1 MFNHFTRLLDLCKE
15 TQGLYLSVY
24 IGIKN
29 SYLQEIFIKFDTVY
43 SKVTCFPMKYDD
55 ERSKMKSLP
64 VDDTN

>member
-1 MFNHFTRLLDLCKE
+1 MFNHVTRLLDLCKE

-29 SYLQEIFIKFDTVY
+29 SCLQETFLKFDTVY
-43 SKVTCFPMKYDD
+43 SKVICFLMKYDD
-55 ERSKMKSLP
+55 EISKMKSLP